1 MPLSKGFRERLL
13 ADVVEAAGQRHDA
26 ELAANRERRIR
37 ALAGSIAYYAW
48 ASSHLT
54 EDLSP
59 VLYGVCLDKAAR
71 IIDALDAL
79 PVPAKEEVRRANP

>member
-1 MPLSKGFRERLL
+1 VNDSVARAVRET
-13 ADVVEAAGQRHDA
+13 ADRTTDNDRA
-26 ELAANRERRIR
+26 RRIR
-37 ALAGSIAYYAW
+37 ALAGSIAYHAW

-59 VLYGVCLDKAAR
+59 VLHGVCLDKAAR

-79 PVPAKEEVRRANP
+79 PVPAKQEANRADP

>member
-1 MPLSKGFRERLL
+1 VIVFDAHLELEQQEALQSELERERLA
-13 ADVVEAAGQRHDA
+13 ADRA
-26 ELAANRERRIR
+26 RRIR
-37 ALAGSIAYYAW
+37 ALAGSIAYHAW

-54 EDLSP
+54 EGLSP

-79 PVPAKEEVRRANP
+79 PVPAKQEVAK

>member
-1 MPLSKGFRERLL
+1 MLDRANVRVVVREELDNL
-13 ADVVEAAGQRHDA
+13 VADRA
-26 ELAANRERRIR
+26 RRIR
-37 ALAGSIAYYAW
+37 ALAGSVAYHAW

-54 EDLSP
+54 GDLSP

-79 PVPAKEEVRRANP
+79 PVPAKEEERC

>member
-1 MPLSKGFRERLL
+1 VNDSVARAVRETEDRTTDNDR
-13 ADVVEAAGQRHDA
+13 A
-26 ELAANRERRIR
+26 RRIR

-79 PVPAKEEVRRANP
+79 PVPAKEEVAK